1 MPMLLN
7 WGSPGGV
14 DIVYNPERQACS
26 SVVVDFVAFDL
37 YISPS
42 NLAKLT
48 SWFNFQGE
56 NSEWMKARNFDI
68 LSATTTVHHNCHLY
82 YFHRTMSTH
91 SMTLYHSPVACCCLS
106 RCLIT
111 IFSLP

>member
-26 SVVVDFVAFDL
+26 SVVVDFVASDL

-42 NLAKLT
+42 NLVYIAT
-48 SWFNFQGE
+48 SYLNGQ
-56 NSEWMKARNFDI
+56 
-68 LSATTTVHHNCHLY
+68 
-82 YFHRTMSTH
+82 
-91 SMTLYHSPVACCCLS
+91 P
-106 RCLIT
+106 
-111 IFSLP
+111 